1 MGTMNVPGPETHVHS
16 DYIIGHHHA
25 LLKVN
30 SGKVLLLYQDV
41 QDIHIV
47 FNIT

>member
-1 MGTMNVPGPETHVHS
+1 MRTMYVPGLETHVHI
-16 DYIIGHHHA
+16 DYT

-47 FNIT
+47 YNIT